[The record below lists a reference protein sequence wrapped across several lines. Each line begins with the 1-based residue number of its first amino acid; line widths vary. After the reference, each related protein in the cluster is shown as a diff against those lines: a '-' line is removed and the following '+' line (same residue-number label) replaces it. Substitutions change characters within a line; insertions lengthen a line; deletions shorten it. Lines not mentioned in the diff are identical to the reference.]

1 MWFKKK
7 KTLNKKVNEER
18 VRKALSGEDG
28 FGMNLDPCYD
38 PILENKRVGSPV
50 RKTEKKINEVQALVS
65 MIRVPATIMEVHCG
79 ESYGVFESDDASPS
93 DYFIELGIYSISI
106 SNLNPS
112 VKDTAKVLFKNE
124 ADFIKGKQLLEEARE
139 MKVLVILTAAV
150 MWPSDTGIHL
160 HDCEV
165 EITKMTEEEMLSTF
179 DSENS
184 TQSAVSVE
192 VTKHD

>member
-7 KTLNKKVNEER
+7 KSPNKKANEKR
-18 VRKALSGEDG
+18 FRKALSGEDG
-28 FGMNLDPCYD
+28 FSMNLDPHYE

-50 RKTEKKINEVQALVS
+50 CKTENMINEIQALLS
-65 MIRVPATIMEVHCG
+65 MIRVPATIIEMRCG
-79 ESYGVFESDDASPS
+79 ESYGVFDSDDDSPS
-93 DYFIELGIYSISI
+93 EYFIELGIYSISI

-112 VKDTAKVLFKNE
+112 VKDTAKVLFKSE
-124 ADFIKGKQLLEEARE
+124 GDFIKGKQLLEEARE
-139 MKVLVILTAAV
+139 KKVLVILTAAV

-165 EITKMTEEEMLSTF
+165 EITQMTEEEMLAKF
-179 DSENS
+179 DSEDS
-184 TQSAVSVE
+184 TQSGVSVE